1 MKTKTLIFYCIT
13 LSVMTAAT
21 AAALAYLYKDAPEP
35 PVKNRDGQIESLLAD
50 NDEEEKKDTVVRQKK
65 EVADPNTD
73 GPFSVL
79 NSSTG
84 KVNSLQ
90 RKNGMLSLTDE
101 KGTVLWSIPF
111 ETPLCSMAGTID
123 YYANGRLQFLF
134 ISNDELR
141 LFDRRGKE
149 VAEVRKKLDKPVR
162 IGPAIYD
169 FSGKKKYN
177 ILTLNKDNTIDM
189 YNLQGKKPAKW
200 EGITTVE
207 PIHNLPRYIVR
218 KGKSFWWLN
227 TEKNCYLYAFMGGK
241 PLKTFPTDTNPGDV
255 SF

>member
-1 MKTKTLIFYCIT
+1 MKKKSIIIYCIA
-13 LSVMTAAT
+13 LCMMTAAT
-21 AAALAYLYKDAPEP
+21 AVGLYFLYKDAPESV
-35 PVKNRDGQIESLLAD
+35 VKGQDGQIEELLS
-50 NDEEEKKDTVVRQKK
+50 ETVEEKDDARGKKDEMT
-65 EVADPNTD
+65 DSNTD

-84 KVNSLQ
+84 KINSLQ

-101 KGTVLWSIPF
+101 NGAVLWSIPF

-134 ISNDELR
+134 ISNDEIR
-141 LFDRRGKE
+141 LFDRKGNE

-169 FSGKKKYN
+169 FANKKKYN

-189 YNLQGKKPAKW
+189 YNLEGKKPPKW
-200 EGITTVE
+200 EGITTSE
-207 PIHNLPRYIVR
+207 PIHNLPRYIIR
-218 KGKSFWWLN
+218 KGKSFWWLT
-227 TEKNCYLYAFMGGK
+227 TEKNCYLYAFMGGA
-241 PLKTFPTDTNPGDV
+241 PLKTFPVNTNPNDM